1 MTPPAY
7 TVPALP
13 GLLAPQLRAFDS
25 GHWIPVLVLREE
37 GAVVRVWREPARAG
51 APQHVSFSRLCDL
64 HLDLR
69 DRLTAAH
76 VAWWARPL
84 SHAEFNPDDYDR
96 VDRR

>member
-1 MTPPAY
+1 MATPPAY

-13 GLLAPQLRAFDS
+13 GLLAPQLRVVVLHERGEPSSVVVLHVEGDHARLWDGSFTAVGFWRVDS
-25 GHWIPVLVLREE
+25 
-37 GAVVRVWREPARAG
+37 
-51 APQHVSFSRLCDL
+51 L